1 MSSEPIIVPAE
12 TLQVEAVEPALAPRE
27 LIWTLWALAIVL
39 VGAHAL
45 WVRAGM
51 PVPSFLTP
59 ILEILHV

>member
-1 MSSEPIIVPAE
+1 MITEPIIVPPE
-12 TLQVEAVEPALAPRE
+12 TLQAEADEPAVAPRK

-51 PVPSFLTP
+51 PIPSFLTP